1 MQMVNTNSFRSNQT
15 KRVSTYII
23 HTITC
28 KSQWIIYLLECI
40 LCNIQYVGKSETNF
54 NIRFNNHW
62 KGVRHQKAIPACVQF
77 RKEGHNFIQ
86 HAKFTLIEQLTET
99 ENVRFQT
106 SIKTWRGLFD
116 IKTRCFVTQS
126 SNLKTWQRTRSSSCF
141 YSSYFT
147 IVRQLER
154 SLQYNEVLLISDIKE
169 LFVNHFSFQMRR
181 NSLKNGH
188 DWN

>member
-1 MQMVNTNSFRSNQT
+1 MQVVNTNSFRSNQT

-86 HAKFTLIEQLTET
+86 HAKFTLIEQLSET

-106 SIKTWRGLFD
+106 SIKT
-116 IKTRCFVTQS
+116 
-126 SNLKTWQRTRSSSCF
+126 
-141 YSSYFT
+141 
-147 IVRQLER
+147 
-154 SLQYNEVLLISDIKE
+154 
-169 LFVNHFSFQMRR
+169 
-181 NSLKNGH
+181 
-188 DWN
+188 